1 MWLCW
6 VFLAV
11 AVGLSL
17 LAERRVATV
26 LLSCRGFSLEWLLL
40 GSVVVEHKA

>member
-1 MWLCW
+1 MAVLG
-6 VFLAV
+6 LLEAV
-11 AVGLSL
+11 AVG